1 MTEEKAIPSPP
12 PLAKVRRVP
21 ADLARRIW
29 LARGIAV
36 AADFIQIVGY
46 PAFIEGV
53 FSPFNDVLDVVV
65 AVLMVWLL
73 GWHIAFLPTIFIKSL
88 PVVDVAPS
96 WTLAVFLV
104 TRGKQISRQIESS
117 VKL

>member
-1 MTEEKAIPSPP
+1 VADPKAIPSPP
-12 PLAKVRRVP
+12 ALAEVRRVP
-21 ADLARRIW
+21 AYSMRRIW
-29 LARGIAV
+29 LARGIAAV
-36 AADFIQIVGY
+36 ADFIQIVGY

-96 WTLAVFLV
+96 WTLAVFIV
-104 TRGKQISRQIESS
+104 TRGKQMSQIESS
-117 VKL
+117 VKP